1 MRSLANM
8 LTLELLKENYSVCR
22 LDANATVPIWGQEGN
37 FYSITKTKD
46 ELSIVC
52 ETQYVPENVKVV
64 ESGWRIFKI
73 LGPLDFSLIGIL
85 SKISLLMAECKISIF
100 ALSTYDTD
108 YIMVKE
114 EKVEEAIKAL
124 KRAGYEVQ

>member
-1 MRSLANM
+1 M

-22 LDANATVPIWGQEGN
+22 LETNEPVPTWSQKGN

-52 ETQYVPENVKVV
+52 ETQYVSQDVKVV

-85 SKISLLMAECKISIF
+85 SKISALMAEYKISIF

-114 EKVEEAIKAL
+114 DKVEEAVKAL
-124 KRAGYEVQ
+124 KEAGYEIQ

>member
-1 MRSLANM
+1 M

-22 LDANATVPIWGQEGN
+22 LNPNAPIPAWCQKGN
-37 FYSITKTKD
+37 FYSVTQTKD

-52 ETQYVPENVKVV
+52 ETQYVSENIEVV
-64 ESGWRIFKI
+64 ESDWRIFKI

-114 EKVEEAIKAL
+114 DKVEEAVKAL
-124 KRAGYEVQ
+124 KRAGYGIQ